1 MRPYPWLVDY
11 LNARL
16 PELEGL
22 RDTPKGLE
30 KARSWFKAL
39 LKYFRRRQLK
49 TPRQQKN
56 YVVDVRNAIRSR
68 FGEDH
73 PALKVVGFDEDTW
86 TQINKP
92 IHDRVEDRNQN
103 TRFLKDP
110 DAIVQRAET
119 LLSSKTSTW
128 ADLAVGLGVATGR
141 RISELLGYR
150 TKLEQKT
157 NYSVLFTGQLKS
169 RGDLFTFEIP
179 TLCSAQKVLEAWKSL
194 RFMLGSEQLDPQII
208 NLRYGRQ
215 CKEAAN
221 KHFADLVPPRHGD
234 DDLYMHL
241 FRAIYATIAVFYFCP
256 PRVND
261 TLFKA
266 EIQGHRMIID
276 TADKKKRR
284 AYSASRHY
292 DDYKIQ
298 DASGNVD
305 GRRGL
310 RLGKPGVQV
319 LEVFQTPGISAPPTE
334 PVSTARTETIPMP
347 PAHTTKPAKKPA
359 KPAKQIKPHNWR
371 ISDAAHKIL
380 AKDWTLA
387 KDEHQ
392 SDVFERVLAFA
403 NAAKGLASTMELPV
417 GQIAPETLLDTFT
430 TKFHT
435 LSENLKKASAQVDKL
450 KFDHHQL
457 SAERDA
463 LTARVAA
470 LQTQIQDASI
480 RQAPPVELLPFAR
493 RVLELSSKSGSLPPA
508 ELRDSLMR
516 LAIDAITQAEGSPAA
531 APATESPIHTTPLE
545 PATASVATALPR
557 PPQQTVSA
565 PAPASVTPVDQKHDG
580 DGSEPPVATQ
590 NRNTAKAEAKLEKA
604 LEYLININDHTD
616 SRSEKWV
623 INDSILFSL
632 TGCFRPA
639 IRKFMTPRQAQIDEL
654 NLKHGLGPGHN
665 RAKSR
670 TQPNAFPA
678 MVKTFKESVL
688 KETTAEQP
696 F

>member
-56 YVVDVRNAIRSR
+56 HVVDVRNAIRSR

-179 TLCSAQKVLEAWKSL
+179 TLCSTQKVLEAWKSL

-266 EIQGHRMIID
+266 EIQGHRMRDIV
-276 TADKKKRR
+276 K
-284 AYSASRHY
+284 SC
-292 DDYKIQ
+292 
-298 DASGNVD
+298 
-305 GRRGL
+305 
-310 RLGKPGVQV
+310 V
-319 LEVFQTPGISAPPTE
+319 LETG
-334 PVSTARTETIPMP
+334 
-347 PAHTTKPAKKPA
+347 
-359 KPAKQIKPHNWR
+359 
-371 ISDAAHKIL
+371 
-380 AKDWTLA
+380 
-387 KDEHQ
+387 
-392 SDVFERVLAFA
+392 
-403 NAAKGLASTMELPV
+403 AS
-417 GQIAPETLLDTFT
+417 LL
-430 TKFHT
+430 K
-435 LSENLKKASAQVDKL
+435 
-450 KFDHHQL
+450 
-457 SAERDA
+457 
-463 LTARVAA
+463 
-470 LQTQIQDASI
+470 
-480 RQAPPVELLPFAR
+480 
-493 RVLELSSKSGSLPPA
+493 
-508 ELRDSLMR
+508 
-516 LAIDAITQAEGSPAA
+516 
-531 APATESPIHTTPLE
+531 
-545 PATASVATALPR
+545 
-557 PPQQTVSA
+557 
-565 PAPASVTPVDQKHDG
+565 
-580 DGSEPPVATQ
+580 
-590 NRNTAKAEAKLEKA
+590 
-604 LEYLININDHTD
+604 
-616 SRSEKWV
+616 
-623 INDSILFSL
+623 
-632 TGCFRPA
+632 
-639 IRKFMTPRQAQIDEL
+639 
-654 NLKHGLGPGHN
+654 
-665 RAKSR
+665 
-670 TQPNAFPA
+670 
-678 MVKTFKESVL
+678 
-688 KETTAEQP
+688 
-696 F
+696 

>member
-1 MRPYPWLVDY
+1 
-11 LNARL
+11 
-16 PELEGL
+16 
-22 RDTPKGLE
+22 
-30 KARSWFKAL
+30 
-39 LKYFRRRQLK
+39 
-49 TPRQQKN
+49 
-56 YVVDVRNAIRSR
+56 
-68 FGEDH
+68 
-73 PALKVVGFDEDTW
+73 
-86 TQINKP
+86 
-92 IHDRVEDRNQN
+92 
-103 TRFLKDP
+103 
-110 DAIVQRAET
+110 
-119 LLSSKTSTW
+119 
-128 ADLAVGLGVATGR
+128 
-141 RISELLGYR
+141 
-150 TKLEQKT
+150 
-157 NYSVLFTGQLKS
+157 
-169 RGDLFTFEIP
+169 
-179 TLCSAQKVLEAWKSL
+179 LCSAQKVLEAWKSL

-241 FRAIYATIAVFYFCP
+241 FRAIYATIAVLYFCP

-276 TADKKKRR
+276 AADKKKRR

-310 RLGKPGVQV
+310 RLGDPGVQV
-319 LEVFQTPGISAPPTE
+319 LEVFQTPGISVPPTE
-334 PVSTARTETIPMP
+334 PFSTARTETIPMP
-347 PAHTTKPAKKPA
+347 PAHTAKPAKTPKSA

-435 LSENLKKASAQVDKL
+435 LSENLRKASAQVEKL

-463 LTARVAA
+463 LAARVAA
-470 LQTQIQDASI
+470 LQRQIQDAAI

-493 RVLELSSKSGSLPPA
+493 RVLEVSSKSGTLPPA
-508 ELRDSLMR
+508 QLQDSLMR

-531 APATESPIHTTPLE
+531 APATELPIHTTPLE
-545 PATASVATALPR
+545 PGTASVATTLHK
-557 PPQQTVSA
+557 PQPQTVSA
-565 PAPASVTPVDQKHDG
+565 PAPTNITPVDQKHDG
-580 DGSEPPVATQ
+580 DGSEPPVAAQ

-616 SRSEKWV
+616 NRSEKWV

>member
-1 MRPYPWLVDY
+1 
-11 LNARL
+11 
-16 PELEGL
+16 
-22 RDTPKGLE
+22 
-30 KARSWFKAL
+30 
-39 LKYFRRRQLK
+39 
-49 TPRQQKN
+49 
-56 YVVDVRNAIRSR
+56 
-68 FGEDH
+68 
-73 PALKVVGFDEDTW
+73 
-86 TQINKP
+86 
-92 IHDRVEDRNQN
+92 
-103 TRFLKDP
+103 
-110 DAIVQRAET
+110 
-119 LLSSKTSTW
+119 
-128 ADLAVGLGVATGR
+128 
-141 RISELLGYR
+141 
-150 TKLEQKT
+150 
-157 NYSVLFTGQLKS
+157 LFTGQLKS
-169 RGDLFTFEIP
+169 RGELFSFEIP
-179 TLCSAQKVLEAWKSL
+179 TLCPAQKVLEAWKSL

-208 NLRYGRQ
+208 NMRYGRQ
-215 CKEAAN
+215 CKAAAN

-241 FRAIYATIAVFYFCP
+241 FRAIYATIAVFHFCP

-266 EIQGHRMIID
+266 EIQGHRMILD
-276 TADKKKRR
+276 TTDKKKRR

-298 DASGNVD
+298 DANGNVD

-310 RLGKPGVQV
+310 RLGEPGVQV
-319 LEVFQTPGISAPPTE
+319 LEVFQTPDISAPPTR
-334 PVSTARTETIPMP
+334 PVSTARKEIIPMP
-347 PAHTTKPAKKPA
+347 PAHPTKPAKAPKAA
-359 KPAKQIKPHNWR
+359 KPVKQKPHTWR

-387 KDEHQ
+387 VTEHQ

-403 NAAKGLASTMELPV
+403 YAAKGLASTMELPV
-417 GQIAPETLLDTFT
+417 GQIAPEALLDTFT
-430 TKFHT
+430 AKFHT
-435 LSENLKKASAQVDKL
+435 LSENLRKASAQVDKL
-450 KFDHHQL
+450 KVDHHQL

-463 LTARVAA
+463 LAARVAA
-470 LQTQIQDASI
+470 LQTQIQDAAI
-480 RQAPPVELLPFAR
+480 REAPPVELLPFAR
-493 RVLELSSKSGSLPPA
+493 RVLELSSKSGTLPPA

-516 LAIDAITQAEGSPAA
+516 LAIDAITQAEGSPST
-531 APATESPIHTTPLE
+531 APATPESPKHITPLE
-545 PATASVATALPR
+545 PGTASVPTTLPK
-557 PPQQTVSA
+557 PQPQTVAA
-565 PAPASVTPVDQKHDG
+565 PAPTSVTSVDQKPDG
-580 DGSEPPVATQ
+580 NGSEPPVAAQ
-590 NRNTAKAEAKLEKA
+590 NRNSAKAEAKLEKA

-639 IRKFMTPRQAQIDEL
+639 IRKFMTARQAQIDVL

-670 TQPNAFPA
+670 TQPDAFPA